1 MSKTTKELA
10 QEIAIDFQKS
20 IQQRVDDLLKM
31 DCDLYTNL
39 GTDSTKEEKLEVKKN
54 SKHIY
59 SCIRGINEE
68 VGASLLDWMDA

>member
-68 VGASLLDWMDA
+68 VGACLLDWMDA

>member
-68 VGASLLDWMDA
+68 VGAGLLDWMDA

>member
-1 MSKTTKELA
+1 MSKTTTELA

>member
-68 VGASLLDWMDA
+68 VGASLLDWMDD